1 MVKFSGSL
9 QNPMNH
15 DVLAKTVLEME
26 RLGFDSVWFE
36 DHLIIS
42 LGSTYMKAHK
52 VIPLSVMA
60 PPVLESLTTL
70 SWLAGQTRKIRLG
83 TLVLCALF
91 RNPSL
96 LAKMAST
103 LDVVS
108 NGRLEFGIGA
118 GYWKPEFEM
127 YGIPLPKHS
136 TRIEMLAEAIQ
147 IIKAMWTNDVADFE
161 GKYYHVKQV
170 LNNPK
175 PVQKPHPPI
184 LIGGK
189 GEKIMRVAA
198 QLADNWNLPGAISP
212 SPDEYGRI
220 ADTFD
225 EYCRQ
230 AGRSPKHITKS
241 IMCTKCIIDDDEGKV
256 RDKIKRFKPEWQS
269 MEAFMKRLIG
279 TPQQWIDKLNAFKVR
294 GIEYFIIDFA
304 EPTDFNQLRLFA
316 QEVVP
321 AVK

>member
-26 RLGFDSVWFE
+26 RLGFDSVWLE
-36 DHLIIS
+36 DHLVMVPG
-42 LGSTYMKAHK
+42 LHYMMAHK

-189 GEKIMRVAA
+189 GEKIMKVAA
-198 QLADNWNLPGAISP
+198 RLADSWNLPSP
-212 SPDEYGRI
+212 WALKPEEYGKQVDI
-220 ADTFD
+220 FN

-230 AGRSPKHITKS
+230 AGRSPNEVVKS
-241 IMCTKCIIDDDEGKV
+241 LGVRCLID
-256 RDKIKRFKPEWQS
+256 RDGDKAREKAKRYKPDHETLDY
-269 MEAFMKRLIG
+269 FMKRLIG
-279 TPQQWIDKLNAFKVR
+279 TPEQCVEKLKGLKAE
-294 GIEYFIIDFA
+294 GAEYFTVHFY
-304 EPTDFNQLRLFA
+304 EPTDFNQLKLFA
-316 QEVVP
+316 EQVIP
-321 AVK
+321 AIR